1 MRKALFLI
9 IAILIDFE
17 RMHKQ
22 RPELERL
29 GQVYDREDQTYLEN
43 KLRKVP
49 GVLLENLSSTG
60 CFRCLFQ
67 TYWILPEGGGG
78 LDFKSP
84 KFWPLPLFLPTPIG
98 STIYK

>member
-22 RPELERL
+22 RPELKRL
-29 GQVYDREDQTYLEN
+29 GQVYDREDQTCFEN
-43 KLRKVP
+43 KLGKVP

-60 CFRCLFQ
+60 YFRYSFQ
-67 TYWILPEGGGG
+67 TYWVLPEEGG
-78 LDFKSP
+78 
-84 KFWPLPLFLPTPIG
+84 
-98 STIYK
+98 